1 MQRNDHSCWP
11 LFGRDDVSAL
21 GVGAAGVRLNP
32 SSSIQFDPLGFVG
45 GGGVVI
51 CCPSQQKQPLELS

>member
-11 LFGRDDVSAL
+11 LFGRDDVSVL
-21 GVGAAGVRLNP
+21 GVGTAGVRLNS
-32 SSSIQFDPLGFVG
+32 SSSIQFDPLGFVV

-51 CCPSQQKQPLELS
+51 CFPT

>member
-32 SSSIQFDPLGFVG
+32 VLQFNLIPWVLLVVG
-45 GGGVVI
+45 VWLFAAPVNKNS
-51 CCPSQQKQPLELS
+51 P

>member
-1 MQRNDHSCWP
+1 MQRNDHSGWP

-51 CCPSQQKQPLELS
+51 CCPS

>member
-1 MQRNDHSCWP
+1 MQRNDNSCWP

-21 GVGAAGVRLNP
+21 GVGAAGICLHP
-32 SSSIQFDPLGFVG
+32 SSSIQFDPLGFVD

-51 CCPSQQKQPLELS
+51 YCPGQQKQPLKLS